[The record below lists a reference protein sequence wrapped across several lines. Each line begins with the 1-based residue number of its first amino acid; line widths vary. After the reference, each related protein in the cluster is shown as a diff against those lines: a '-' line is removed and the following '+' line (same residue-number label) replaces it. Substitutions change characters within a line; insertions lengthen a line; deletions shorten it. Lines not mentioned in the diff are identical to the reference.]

1 MDNTDEIYKKLGSF
15 NVKEG
20 LFRMNGNSELYI
32 RILKSYE
39 TNFKDAVERI
49 KKLKKAGKTPDL
61 LRELHTLK
69 GTAANLESTEVHRL
83 AASLEQGVK
92 EGKDILKM
100 GEFENFKTA
109 LLTSFQ
115 EINSLSGTDKKVIPA
130 LVPMAVLKKKLSALK
145 ARLGDYDVD
154 AMDILEEIRDS
165 LCEMG
170 YEKEVMNL
178 EKKTSI
184 YDFDGALVQFK
195 KMEQNIKRHNG

>member
-1 MDNTDEIYKKLGSF
+1 MDNTDEIYKKLSSF

-61 LRELHTLK
+61 LRELHALK

-83 AASLEQGVK
+83 AAALEQGVK

-100 GEFENFKTA
+100 DEFENFKTA
-109 LLTSFQ
+109 LITSFQ
-115 EINSLSGTDKKVIPA
+115 EINSLSGTDKKETPA
-130 LVPMAVLKKKLSALK
+130 ILPMAILKKKLSALK
-145 ARLGDYDVD
+145 ARLADYDVD
-154 AMDILEEIRDS
+154 AMDILGEIRDS
-165 LCEMG
+165 LCERG
-170 YEKEVMNL
+170 YEKEVMKL
-178 EKKTSI
+178 EEKTSI
-184 YDFDGALVQFK
+184 YDFDGALEQFA
-195 KMEQNIKRHNG
+195 KMEHHIKQHI

>member
-1 MDNTDEIYKKLGSF
+1 
-15 NVKEG
+15 
-20 LFRMNGNSELYI
+20 
-32 RILKSYE
+32 
-39 TNFKDAVERI
+39 
-49 KKLKKAGKTPDL
+49 
-61 LRELHTLK
+61 
-69 GTAANLESTEVHRL
+69 
-83 AASLEQGVK
+83 
-92 EGKDILKM
+92 
-100 GEFENFKTA
+100 
-109 LLTSFQ
+109 
-115 EINSLSGTDKKVIPA
+115 
-130 LVPMAVLKKKLSALK
+130 MAVLKKKLSALK